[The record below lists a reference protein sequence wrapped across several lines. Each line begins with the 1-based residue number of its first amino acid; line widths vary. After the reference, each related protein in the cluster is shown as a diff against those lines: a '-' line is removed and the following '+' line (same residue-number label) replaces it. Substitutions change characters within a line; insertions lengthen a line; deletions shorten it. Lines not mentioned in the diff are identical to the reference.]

1 MPLLRLEIEMRV
13 LIADLVTELNP
24 KFNNTIELAKPF
36 EYNGERQTDIKLW
49 VTDKY
54 LNSLMSRAAEGVTI
68 EQMENFAFSCD
79 FNRKVIPY
87 QTMLV
92 HSSALIYQDEA
103 YLFSGDS
110 GVGKTTH
117 TKLWLKAFGDK
128 VHIMNDD
135 KPVVR
140 LYDDHAV
147 VYGTPFDGGSGIA
160 LNESYP
166 LKAIIF
172 IERGEQNSVRVPTS
186 KEVIQKLYFQT
197 AHMVDADTAE
207 KMLLN
212 FEKLL
217 LLTKFYILT
226 CNMDIS
232 AAYVAFDSIIGS
244 NK

>member
-1 MPLLRLEIEMRV
+1 MKYK
-13 LIADLVTELNP
+13 IADLIVEMTP
-24 KFNNTIELAKPF
+24 KYDESIRLAEPF
-36 EYNGERQTDIKLW
+36 IYDGEKETDIKLKISYDY
-49 VTDKY
+49 VDET
-54 LNSLMSRAAEGVTI
+54 AAKPNCLSTKP
-68 EQMENFAFSCD
+68 QLENFAFSNV
-79 FNRKVIPY
+79 FNRAAIKYGV
-87 QTMLV
+87 MLV
-92 HSSALIYQDEA
+92 HSSALIFDGGA
-103 YLFSGDS
+103 YLFSADS
-110 GVGKTTH
+110 GVGKSTH

-147 VYGTPFDGGSGIA
+147 AFGTPFDGGSGIA

-172 IERGEQNSVRVPTS
+172 IERGEENSVRIPEN
-186 KEVIQKLYFQT
+186 KEIIQKLYFQT
-197 AHMVDADTAE
+197 ARMVNRETAE

-217 LLTKFYILT
+217 TLSKFYVLT

-232 AAYVAFDSIIGS
+232 AAYVAFDGIIS
-244 NK
+244 SDK